1 MPTAAPQTKDPVMAT
16 GIYAVLLLACSSAL
30 CVFGYFVGR
39 CARKLPFLD
48 NNLPWTLRRGQLP
61 PEDYHT
67 AHEPAAG
74 PPHWPQGSL
83 QGLITAARP
92 SRLTA
97 VAPHRD
103 KNDSGKVRFL
113 QQRHQHRSSRPSEHR
128 GLMCLLVS
136 AYLTD
141 AYARDHNS
149 DPASELSGA
158 SLWGVQAA
166 ASRAERYAT
175 DSLRSVR
182 PGSRPGWSSK
192 ERENERSVT
201 SRRRCGQHAHAFS
214 VIRRL
219 KKTVTD
225 LASGHIP

>member
-1 MPTAAPQTKDPVMAT
+1 MAT

-83 QGLITAARP
+83 HGLITAARP

-149 DPASELSGA
+149 DPASELDDLYAGDSTA
-158 SLWGVQAA
+158 SIVA
-166 ASRAERYAT
+166 
-175 DSLRSVR
+175 V
-182 PGSRPGWSSK
+182 
-192 ERENERSVT
+192 
-201 SRRRCGQHAHAFS
+201 
-214 VIRRL
+214 
-219 KKTVTD
+219 
-225 LASGHIP
+225 